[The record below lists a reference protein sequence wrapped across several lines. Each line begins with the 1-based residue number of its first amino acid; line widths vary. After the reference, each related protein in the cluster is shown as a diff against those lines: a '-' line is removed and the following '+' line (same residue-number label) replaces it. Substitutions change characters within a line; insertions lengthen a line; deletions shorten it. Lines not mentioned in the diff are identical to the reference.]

1 MRTQHCSA
9 DSRSHGVPGALN
21 SKLGRLGTAN
31 IYFSV
36 PAFVVLFRESLEVRL
51 HSYDLQLRPS
61 LGHLS
66 SYREKRV
73 LPRRSHYVSTH
84 DFVDSLRRGRLG
96 TCLNHLSIVQ
106 LCAAHKLPN
115 QGLECVWSLG
125 QGKVC
130 QWAAW
135 SVWGLKFRHSLRKAP
150 GNISEHILVLQSA
163 GRTRSWT

>member
-51 HSYDLQLRPS
+51 HSYDLQLRAITWS
-61 LGHLS
+61 LIIIQGKES
-66 SYREKRV
+66 A
-73 LPRRSHYVSTH
+73 STPK
-84 DFVDSLRRGRLG
+84 SLRLYARLCGFLKAWPPRNLLEPPLHSAAMCSSQASEPGLGMCVEFRAGEGVPVGR
-96 TCLNHLSIVQ
+96 S
-106 LCAAHKLPN
+106 
-115 QGLECVWSLG
+115 ECVGIEISAFTTEG
-125 QGKVC
+125 SR
-130 QWAAW
+130 A
-135 SVWGLKFRHSLRKAP
+135 
-150 GNISEHILVLQSA
+150 ISEHILVLQSA